1 MRITVFMM
9 LWAGVISSA
18 AAEWV
23 EVDRKDTTT
32 VYADPATIHMG
43 GNLVK
48 MWSLY
53 DFKTIQAIDGLTPY
67 MSSRQQYEFDCK
79 EKRLR
84 TFSFSFHS
92 ANMAQGEVT
101 VSATRTGNWE
111 PIASG
116 STDEGLWRAACKKR

>member
-1 MRITVFMM
+1 M
-9 LWAGVISSA
+9 LLVVGVSSGA
-18 AAEWV
+18 AADWV
-23 EVDRKDTTT
+23 EVAKKDNTT
-32 VYADPATIHMG
+32 VYADPATISMG

-53 DFKTIQAIDGLTPY
+53 DFQTNQAIEGLTPY

-92 ANMAQGEVT
+92 ANMAKGEVT

-116 STDEGLWRAACKKR
+116 STDEGLWRVACRQR